1 MRPFGFYNQVD
12 IPIFRKIKSG
22 RKMSNQIW
30 IMTSAF
36 DQLTLDETITKAG
49 EAGVQGLDVCVF
61 RKDGTRDDFVATH
74 MDYGNFGPEQAKSIL
89 DKFNAAKLRLSI
101 GAFDNLI
108 GGDPEQK
115 VKNQNHL
122 LQLIRMA
129 HLLGGD
135 ENGVMVG
142 TFVGYNH
149 DLGIQE
155 NGFEKNLEEYQRIF
169 KPIVDYAE
177 GLGVTVLYE
186 NCPMEGWR
194 SSGYSSTFNNLT
206 GVLAARKI
214 MYELIPSK
222 AHGEIYDPSH
232 DVWQHTDPVEVIRN
246 TDMSR
251 LKRIHVKST
260 RNIPD
265 PFWGNMYPM
274 QRIKPEW
281 AEKAGIP
288 FSTNEWDRHHYE
300 ATLPGFGLGD
310 HMDWRAFVKVL
321 KEKGFSGP
329 FEIEN
334 EAKLSKQTGN
344 MAAIMQ
350 GCKAAVQ
357 NLAPLLYPLRE
368 AGYVYPVDEIMPL
381 KDLGRKDIPVMTM
394 EALR

>member
-1 MRPFGFYNQVD
+1 MD
-12 IPIFRKIKSG
+12 
-22 RKMSNQIW
+22 NQIW
-30 IMTSAF
+30 LMTSAF
-36 DQLTLDETITKAG
+36 DQLNLDQTIEKAQ
-49 EAGVQGLDVCVF
+49 EIGVQGLDVCVF

-74 MDYGNFGPEQAKSIL
+74 MDYDNFSAENAKEMSE
-89 DKFNAAKLRLSI
+89 KFNQAKLRLSL

-108 GGDPEQK
+108 GGEEAEK

-122 LQLIRMA
+122 LKLIRMA
-129 HLLGGD
+129 YLLGGD
-135 ENGVMVG
+135 ENDVKVG

-149 DLGIQE
+149 DLGILE
-155 NGFEKNLEEYQRIF
+155 NGFERNLEEYQRVF
-169 KPIVDYAE
+169 TPIIKYAE
-177 GLGVTVLYE
+177 SLGVTVLYE

-194 SSGYSSTFNNLT
+194 SSGYSTTYNNLT

-222 AHGEIYDPSH
+222 SHGEIYDPSH
-232 DVWQHTDPVEVIRN
+232 DIWQNTDPVEVIKH

-260 RNIPD
+260 RNISD
-265 PFWGNMYPM
+265 PYWGNMYPM
-274 QRIKPEW
+274 QRIKAEW

-288 FSTNEWDRHHYE
+288 YSTNEWDRHHYE

-310 HMDWRAFVKVL
+310 SMDWRAFVNVL
-321 KEKGFSGP
+321 NERGFKGP

-334 EAKLSKQTGN
+334 EAKLSKQTGS

-357 NLAPLLYPLRE
+357 NLAPLLWNLNEDGYSYPKRNVE
-368 AGYVYPVDEIMPL
+368 PL
-381 KDLGRKDIPVMTM
+381 VELNRKDVPVVTM
-394 EALR
+394 KELK